1 VDDEPNV
8 LEGLTRVLSEQFEV
22 VTSTNPLEALS
33 LLERD
38 GNFAVVISDVN
49 MPQMNG
55 LTFLRQVQAI
65 SPTTTRLALTGALI
79 VNPYGL
85 PPDAVFRI
93 IAKPCPPA
101 VLTELVLDA
110 YHYHALM
117 ASSPMQPL
125 EPALESCAA
134 RGPRAPASPVI
145 LIRTSAEAGEALAL
159 PSRVGLRMTARTIE
173 LLPGV
178 TLLGRSRTCH
188 VPVDDPKISRRHAC
202 FANGNGKLTVRN
214 LSSTSRLLL
223 NGLPVEGEEPRQL
236 QVGDRIGVGSQE
248 IEVCALGDYCPS
260 FEPTER
266 LSGWSDTPAPSSA
279 GGATLGKLAEFASK
293 CARLGQRRDAERI
306 LRPLL
311 DGLLRY
317 CRAGQTPRPE
327 DVKLALDLALGVAE
341 TAHVG
346 EWVSY
351 VFALLS
357 EVGLPP
363 ERDVLERLYRV
374 VPLTPGISMA
384 MYREYLETLTTLA
397 ERFSPAQRFL
407 VRRVQGLETALMS
420 SAHL

>member
-145 LIRTSAEAGEALAL
+145 TIRASAEAGEALAL

-236 QVGDRIGVGSQE
+236 QVGDQAFGGVVEVQLREFDEAAEAVAEGVGVNVDGVRCGGDVAE
-248 IEVCALGDYCPS
+248 IVEVGAQGLDVGRLLLGV
-260 FEPTER
+260 EGGEER
-266 LSGWSDTPAPSSA
+266 
-279 GGATLGKLAEFASK
+279 
-293 CARLGQRRDAERI
+293 
-306 LRPLL
+306 
-311 DGLLRY
+311 
-317 CRAGQTPRPE
+317 
-327 DVKLALDLALGVAE
+327 DLA
-341 TAHVG
+341 
-346 EWVSY
+346 
-351 VFALLS
+351 FAQL
-357 EVGLPP
+357 
-363 ERDVLERLYRV
+363 RLA
-374 VPLTPGISMA
+374 G
-384 MYREYLETLTTLA
+384 
-397 ERFSPAQRFL
+397 
-407 VRRVQGLETALMS
+407 RRVL
-420 SAHL
+420 